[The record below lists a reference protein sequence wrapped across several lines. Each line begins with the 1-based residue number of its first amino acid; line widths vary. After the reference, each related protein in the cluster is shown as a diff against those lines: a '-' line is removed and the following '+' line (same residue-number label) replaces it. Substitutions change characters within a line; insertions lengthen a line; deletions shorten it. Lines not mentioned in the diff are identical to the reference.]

1 MSISKPSSTILVLGG
16 TGKVGRRVIEQLTA
30 SGHDVRIGSRTAMPA
45 FEWTDRSTWPAVFAG
60 VKAIFISY
68 VPDLA
73 VPGAAEDITALI
85 DLAHQHG
92 VERLVLLSGRGE
104 PEAQRCE
111 QLIQESGLQWTI
123 CRAGWFMQNFS
134 ESFMR
139 DPVMAGQLAFPG
151 GSMVEPWIDCDDIAE
166 VAAAALTDDRH
177 HGELYELTGPAL
189 MSFADISKTFTE
201 ILGRPITYTPLT
213 MEAFLASLAE
223 AQVAPELIELMA
235 YLFGE
240 VFDGR
245 NAILGDGVE
254 RALGRP
260 ATSFHDFV
268 SNAAQAGA
276 WDERMSQQGAH

>member
-1 MSISKPSSTILVLGG
+1 M
-16 TGKVGRRVIEQLTA
+16 TA
-30 SGHDVRIGSRTAMPA
+30 SGHEVRIGSRSATPA
-45 FEWTDRSTWPAVFAG
+45 FEWTDRRTWPAAFAG

-73 VPGAAEDITALI
+73 VPGAADDITALI

-92 VERLVLLSGRGE
+92 IERLVLLSGRGE

-111 QLIQESGLQWTI
+111 QLVQDSGLQWTI

-139 DPVMAGQLAFPG
+139 DPVMTGQLAFPG

-166 VAAAALTDDRH
+166 VAAVALTEDHH
-177 HGELYELTGPAL
+177 HGQLYELTGPAL
-189 MSFADISKTFTE
+189 ISFTDIAKIFTE
-201 ILGRPITYTPLT
+201 VLGKPITYIPLT
-213 MEAFLASLAE
+213 MDSFLSSLAE
-223 AQVAPELIELMA
+223 AQVQPELIELMA

-245 NAILGDGVE
+245 NAVLGDGVE
-254 RALGRP
+254 RALGRR
-260 ATSFHDFV
+260 AKSFHHFV
-268 SNAAQAGA
+268 TNTAKTGA
-276 WDERMSQQGAH
+276 WDGLMTEQGTH